1 MTTIQSSNFAN
12 QVLALAVDEDVNIT
26 KSIGIINI
34 NDYIVVLEGVEH
46 LIFNLLE
53 GNDDGKFAVHEHSG
67 DILLV
72 SALDYEK
79 SSDYMLNCTSHQLCR
94 FQQDSYCCS

>member
-1 MTTIQSSNFAN
+1 M
-12 QVLALAVDEDVNIT
+12 AVDEEVNIT
-26 KSIGIINI
+26 KPIGAINI

-46 LIFNLLE
+46 LIFNVLE

-79 SSDYMLNCTSHQLCR
+79 SSDYMLVVQVTSSA
-94 FQQDSYCCS
+94 DSSKTAIVAVEVLTCICICLI